1 MASKKVDGVV
11 EAVRYAPDGKVAL
24 VRIYERRGPAYSDR
38 LLLDREQFTAA
49 LRTKKRFVAGKRV
62 PLLGAT
68 FETGAEIRLVKTGA
82 GEYIQSELGSGE
94 RDDLKGVPQI

>member
-24 VRIYERRGPAYSDR
+24 VRIYERRGPAFSDR
-38 LLLDREQFTAA
+38 ILLDREQFAA
-49 LRTKKRFVAGKRV
+49 VLQGKKRFVAGKR
-62 PLLGAT
+62 LAFYGAT
-68 FETGAEIRLVKTGA
+68 FETGAEIRLVNG
-82 GEYIQSELGSGE
+82 YIQSELGTGE

>member
-24 VRIYERRGPAYSDR
+24 VRIYERRGPAFSDR
-38 LLLDREQFTAA
+38 VLMDREQFAA
-49 LRTKKRFVAGKRV
+49 ILRGKKRFVAGKRL
-62 PLLGAT
+62 PMFGAT
-68 FETGAEIRLVKTGA
+68 FETGAEIRLVKAGA

-94 RDDLKGVPQI
+94 CDDLKGVPQI